1 MYFYIKFLLLEAKQ
15 LKFYNAH
22 PLMSDFGRFI
32 PLCPL
37 QYDVTI
43 TY

>member
-15 LKFYNAH
+15 LKFYNAY

-32 PLCPL
+32 PLCSL
-37 QYDVTI
+37 LFHKTEY
-43 TY
+43 